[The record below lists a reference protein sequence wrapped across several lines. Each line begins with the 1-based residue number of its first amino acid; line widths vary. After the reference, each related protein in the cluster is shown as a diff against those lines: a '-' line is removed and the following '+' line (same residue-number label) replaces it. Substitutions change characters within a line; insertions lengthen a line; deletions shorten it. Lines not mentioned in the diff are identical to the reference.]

1 MRDTGRVRLALA
13 LLFLVSVTLLAIGIR
28 SGEAGLVSSLRSAAL
43 QVTGP
48 IQSAATSLGES
59 VRVVGDNLSR
69 ITSRD
74 DELAALRAENEELK
88 FKLSQTA
95 DQRRRAI
102 AIDQLL
108 RITPP
113 QDYKVIPAQV
123 IAIGNTGDFR
133 WTITVDA
140 GSNDGITMNTTV
152 VAGTGLVGRVIQV
165 AEDYAIASLL
175 IDANVKVGVRLE
187 GSGEIGFLSGTGAID
202 RLTLQ
207 VFDPYAKMPIGARI
221 FSWGS
226 DTGKPYM
233 PGLPI
238 GRISSVDGAAGQLN
252 RTATVIPSVDIS
264 NLEIVGIVISAKR
277 DVIRKAL
284 QIPSE

>member
-1 MRDTGRVRLALA
+1 MALA
-13 LLFLVSVTLLAIGIR
+13 LLFLVSLTLLAIGIR

-140 GSNDGITMNTTV
+140 GSKDGITMNTTV

-175 IDANVKVGVRLE
+175 IDTNVKVGVRLE

>member
-1 MRDTGRVRLALA
+1 MALA
-13 LLFLVSVTLLAIGIR
+13 LLFLVSLTLLAIGIR

-102 AIDQLL
+102 VIDQLL

-140 GSNDGITMNTTV
+140 GSKDGITMNTTV

-175 IDANVKVGVRLE
+175 IDTNVKVGVRLE

>member
-13 LLFLVSVTLLAIGIR
+13 LLFLVSLTLLAIGIR

-140 GSNDGITMNTTV
+140 GSKDGITMNTTV

-175 IDANVKVGVRLE
+175 IDTNVKVGVRLE

>member
-13 LLFLVSVTLLAIGIR
+13 LLFLISITLLAIGIR
-28 SGEAGLVSSLRSAAL
+28 SGEAGLVSSLRATAL
-43 QVTGP
+43 QITGP
-48 IQSAATSLGES
+48 IQSGATSLGES
-59 VRVVGDNLSR
+59 FRVIGNNLSR

-74 DELAALRAENEELK
+74 DELAALKAENEELR

-95 DQRRRAI
+95 DQRRKAI
-102 AIDQLL
+102 ALDQLL

-113 QDYKVIPAQV
+113 QNYKVIPAQV

-140 GSNDGITMNTTV
+140 GSKDGITMNSTV

-165 AEDYAIASLL
+165 ADDYAIASLL
-175 IDANVKVGVRLE
+175 IDKNVKVGVRIE

-202 RLTLQ
+202 QLSLQ

-238 GRISSVDGAAGQLN
+238 GRIASVDGSPGQLN
-252 RTATVIPSVDIS
+252 RTAKVIPTADIS
-264 NLEIVGIVISAKR
+264 SLEIVGVIISAKR
-277 DVIRKAL
+277 DAIRDAL

>member
-13 LLFLVSVTLLAIGIR
+13 LLFLVSVTLLAVGIR
-28 SGEAGLVSSLRSAAL
+28 SGEAGMVSSLRSTVL

-48 IQSAATSLGES
+48 IQSGATSLGES
-59 VRVVGDNLSR
+59 LRVVGDNLSR

-123 IAIGNTGDFR
+123 IAVGNTGDFR

-140 GSNDGITMNTTV
+140 GSKDGITMNTSV

-175 IDANVKVGVRLE
+175 IDSNVKVGVRLE

-202 RLTLQ
+202 RMTLQ

-238 GRISSVDGAAGQLN
+238 GRIASVDGAAGQLN
-252 RTATVIPSVDIS
+252 RTATVIPSADIS
-264 NLEIVGIVISAKR
+264 SLEIVGIIVSAKR
-277 DVIRKAL
+277 DVIREAL

>member
-13 LLFLVSVTLLAIGIR
+13 LLFLISVTLLAIGIR
-28 SGEAGLVSSLRSAAL
+28 SGEDGLIASLRSTAL
-43 QVTGP
+43 QVSGP
-48 IQSAATSLGES
+48 IQSSATSLGDS
-59 VRVVGDNLSR
+59 LRQISKNFSR
-69 ITSRD
+69 IATRD
-74 DELAALRAENEELK
+74 DELEALRIKNEELE

-123 IAIGNTGDFR
+123 IAVGNTGDFR

-140 GSNDGITMNTTV
+140 GSKDGITMNTSV

-175 IDANVKVGVRLE
+175 IDSNVKVGVRLE

-202 RLTLQ
+202 RMTLQ

-238 GRISSVDGAAGQLN
+238 GRIASVDGAAGQLN
-252 RTATVIPSVDIS
+252 RTATVIPSADIS
-264 NLEIVGIVISAKR
+264 SLEIVGIIVSAKR
-277 DVIRKAL
+277 DVIREAL

>member
-140 GSNDGITMNTTV
+140 GSKDGITMNTTV

>member
-13 LLFLVSVTLLAIGIR
+13 LLFLVSLTLLAIGIR

-140 GSNDGITMNTTV
+140 GSKDGITMNTTV

-175 IDANVKVGVRLE
+175 IDTNVKVGVRLE

-238 GRISSVDGAAGQLN
+238 GRIASVDGAAGQLN

>member
-28 SGEAGLVSSLRSAAL
+28 SGEEGLVASLRSAAL

-48 IQSAATSLGES
+48 IQSGATSLGES
-59 VRVVGDNLSR
+59 FRVVGDNLSR

-95 DQRRRAI
+95 DQRRRGI

-113 QDYKVIPAQV
+113 QNYKVIPAQV
-123 IAIGNTGDFR
+123 IAVGNTGDFR

-140 GSNDGITMNTTV
+140 GSKDGITMNTTV

-165 AEDYAIASLL
+165 AEDYSIASLL
-175 IDANVKVGVRLE
+175 IDTNVKVGVRLE
-187 GSGEIGFLSGTGAID
+187 GTGEIGFLSGTGAVD
-202 RLTLQ
+202 RLSLQ
-207 VFDPYAKMPIGARI
+207 VFDPYAKMPIGARV

-238 GRISSVDGAAGQLN
+238 GRIASVDGAAGQLN
-252 RTATVIPSVDIS
+252 RTATVIPSADIS
-264 NLEIVGIVISAKR
+264 SLEIVGIIISAKR
-277 DVIRKAL
+277 DVIREAL

>member
-28 SGEAGLVSSLRSAAL
+28 SGEEGLVASLRSAAL

-48 IQSAATSLGES
+48 IQSGATSLGES
-59 VRVVGDNLSR
+59 FRVVGDNLSR

-95 DQRRRAI
+95 DQRRRGI

-113 QDYKVIPAQV
+113 QNYKVIPAQV
-123 IAIGNTGDFR
+123 IAVGNTGDFR

-140 GSNDGITMNTTV
+140 GSKDGITMNTTV

-165 AEDYAIASLL
+165 AELL
-175 IDANVKVGVRLE
+175 IDTNVKVGVRLE
-187 GSGEIGFLSGTGAID
+187 GTGEIGFLSGTGAVD
-202 RLTLQ
+202 RLSLQ
-207 VFDPYAKMPIGARI
+207 VFDPYAKMPIGARV

-238 GRISSVDGAAGQLN
+238 GRIASVDGAAGQLN
-252 RTATVIPSVDIS
+252 RTATVIPSADIS
-264 NLEIVGIVISAKR
+264 SLEIVGIIISAKR
-277 DVIRKAL
+277 DVIREAL

>member
-28 SGEAGLVSSLRSAAL
+28 SGEEGLVASVRSAAL
-43 QVTGP
+43 QLTGP
-48 IQSAATSLGES
+48 IQSGATSLGES
-59 VRVVGDNLSR
+59 FRVVGDNLSR

-74 DELAALRAENEELK
+74 DELTALRAENEELK

-113 QDYKVIPAQV
+113 QNYKVIPAQV

-140 GSNDGITMNTTV
+140 GSKDGITMNTTV
-152 VAGTGLVGRVIQV
+152 VSGTGLVGRVIQV
-165 AEDYAIASLL
+165 AEDYSIASLL
-175 IDANVKVGVRLE
+175 IDTNVKVGVRIE
-187 GSGEIGFLSGTGAID
+187 GSGEIGFLSGTGVVD
-202 RLTLQ
+202 RLSLQ

-238 GRISSVDGAAGQLN
+238 GRIASVDGAAGQLN
-252 RTATVIPSVDIS
+252 RTATVIPSADIS
-264 NLEIVGIVISAKR
+264 SLEIVGIIISAKR
-277 DVIRKAL
+277 DVIREAL
-284 QIPSE
+284 QIQSE

>member
-28 SGEAGLVSSLRSAAL
+28 SGEAGLVSSLRSTVL

-48 IQSAATSLGES
+48 IQSGATSLGES
-59 VRVVGDNLSR
+59 LRVVGDNLSR

-123 IAIGNTGDFR
+123 IAVGNTGDFR

-140 GSNDGITMNTTV
+140 GSKDGITMNTSV

-175 IDANVKVGVRLE
+175 IDSNVKVGVRLE

-202 RLTLQ
+202 RMTLQ

-238 GRISSVDGAAGQLN
+238 GRIASVDGAAGQLN
-252 RTATVIPSVDIS
+252 RTATVIPSADIS
-264 NLEIVGIVISAKR
+264 SLEIVGIIVSAKR
-277 DVIRKAL
+277 DVIREAL

>member
-28 SGEAGLVSSLRSAAL
+28 SGEAGLVSSLRSTVL

-48 IQSAATSLGES
+48 IQSGATSLGES
-59 VRVVGDNLSR
+59 LRVVGDNLSR

-123 IAIGNTGDFR
+123 IAVGNTGDFR

-140 GSNDGITMNTTV
+140 GSKDGITMNTSV

-175 IDANVKVGVRLE
+175 IDSNVKVGVRLE

-202 RLTLQ
+202 RMTLQ
-207 VFDPYAKMPIGARI
+207 VFDPYAKMPIGAQI

-238 GRISSVDGAAGQLN
+238 GRIASVDGAAGQLN
-252 RTATVIPSVDIS
+252 RTATVIPSADIS
-264 NLEIVGIVISAKR
+264 SLEIVGIIVSAKR
-277 DVIRKAL
+277 DVIREAL

>member
-13 LLFLVSVTLLAIGIR
+13 LLFLISITLLAIGIR
-28 SGEAGLVSSLRSAAL
+28 SGEAGLVSSLRATAL
-43 QVTGP
+43 QITGP
-48 IQSAATSLGES
+48 IQSGATSLGGS
-59 VRVVGDNLSR
+59 FRVISDNLSR

-74 DELAALRAENEELK
+74 EELAALKAENEELR

-95 DQRRRAI
+95 DQRRKAI
-102 AIDQLL
+102 ALDQLL

-113 QDYKVIPAQV
+113 QNYKVIPAQV

-133 WTITVDA
+133 WTITVDG
-140 GSNDGITMNTTV
+140 GSKDGITMNNTV

-165 AEDYAIASLL
+165 ADDYAIASLL
-175 IDANVKVGVRLE
+175 IDKNVKVGVRIE

-202 RLTLQ
+202 QLSLQ

-238 GRISSVDGAAGQLN
+238 GRIASVDGSPGQLN
-252 RTATVIPSVDIS
+252 RTATVIPTADIS
-264 NLEIVGIVISAKR
+264 SLEIVGVIISAKR
-277 DVIRKAL
+277 DAIRDAL

>member
-48 IQSAATSLGES
+48 IQSGATSLGES
-59 VRVVGDNLSR
+59 LRVVGDNLSR

-74 DELAALRAENEELK
+74 NELAALRAENEELK

-140 GSNDGITMNTTV
+140 GSKDGITMNTTV

-175 IDANVKVGVRLE
+175 IDSNVKVGVRLE

-202 RLTLQ
+202 RMTLQ

-238 GRISSVDGAAGQLN
+238 GRIASVDGAAGQLN
-252 RTATVIPSVDIS
+252 RTATVIPSADIS
-264 NLEIVGIVISAKR
+264 SLEIVGVIISAKR
-277 DVIRKAL
+277 DAIRDAL

>member
-1 MRDTGRVRLALA
+1 
-13 LLFLVSVTLLAIGIR
+13 
-28 SGEAGLVSSLRSAAL
+28 
-43 QVTGP
+43 
-48 IQSAATSLGES
+48 
-59 VRVVGDNLSR
+59 R

-140 GSNDGITMNTTV
+140 GSKDGITMNTTV

>member
-13 LLFLVSVTLLAIGIR
+13 LLFLVSITLLAIGIR

-140 GSNDGITMNTTV
+140 GSKDGITMNTTV

-175 IDANVKVGVRLE
+175 IDTNVKVGVRLE

-238 GRISSVDGAAGQLN
+238 GRIASVDGAAGQLN